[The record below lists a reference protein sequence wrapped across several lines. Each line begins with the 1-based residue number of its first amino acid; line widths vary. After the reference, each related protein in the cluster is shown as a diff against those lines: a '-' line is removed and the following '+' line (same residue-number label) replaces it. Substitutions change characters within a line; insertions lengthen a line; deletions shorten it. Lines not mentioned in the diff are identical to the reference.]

1 MVEAW
6 AVSGLT
12 QREFGRLHEVSV
24 SSLNRWAMAVR
35 RGTPMF
41 RRGEAAPEA
50 ARVPIGAIKFREVG
64 PTTPPVT
71 GAGGVRI
78 ALPSGVELDIPIGT
92 DLGYVQALVTALG
105 GPC

>member
-1 MVEAW
+1 MVPEVLVSTSTKVADRVRMVEAW

-41 RRGEAAPEA
+41 RRGEAAPDLQRPSNSAWRRSANAAPEITGG
-50 ARVPIGAIKFREVG
+50 ARVSRS
-64 PTTPPVT
+64 
-71 GAGGVRI
+71 VRWR
-78 ALPSGVELDIPIGT
+78 
-92 DLGYVQALVTALG
+92 
-105 GPC
+105 